1 VVPCEGFRPGILARA
16 CVTARPADSHE
27 VRCLSE
33 YCSAT
38 GSWVI
43 GFPTSASSSSFPTEA
58 RGFYRPP
65 SSLYLRKAVH
75 PLLGFRPLQSA
86 SDSFRPTGSACAS
99 PVAFLGVALPSSR
112 YQPPAALRKASQS
125 HPLSVLD
132 VSHVLDGLLRLRPR
146 GFVSPHNHVQGF
158 SLQGFIPPTQ
168 PSRLVDVS
176 CPLVVVPVPL
186 PVVSPRRR
194 FPGPRPQGFRPR
206 GNPLSLSWRLSRRL
220 GAIPSWLLFSSSR
233 FSLFRP

>member
-1 VVPCEGFRPGILARA
+1 MPFRVLLCDRLVGHWVSHPRLLLVVSDGSARFLPAAIPALLAQ
-16 CVTARPADSHE
+16 S
-27 VRCLSE
+27 
-33 YCSAT
+33 
-38 GSWVI
+38 GSSS
-43 GFPTSASSSSFPTEA
+43 PRLSSSSERF
-58 RGFYRPP
+58 G
-65 SSLYLRKAVH
+65 
-75 PLLGFRPLQSA
+75 LL
-86 SDSFRPTGSACAS
+86 FRPTGSACAS

-158 SLQGFIPPTQ
+158 SLQGFVPPTQ

-176 CPLVVVPVPL
+176 CPLVVVPVLL
-186 PVVSPRRR
+186 PSVARRRR

-206 GNPLSLSWRLSRRL
+206 GNPLSLSWRLSRRR
-220 GAIPSWLLFSSSR
+220 GAIPSWSFSSSR